1 MYPEV
6 KKWLLNL
13 LSQRAKGAKVS
24 THDTSHVVLS
34 KFLFDNRLHTHFPNY
49 QTYEIQ
55 VDVTGVAVSRF
66 GVELAFVECK
76 LTPISLKD
84 VSQLLGYSK
93 VANPATSV
101 IVSPQGISD
110 SINLLFNQFQRYD
123 VLEYGPQKRM
133 VQIATWV
140 QTRKD
145 MDHSTII
152 PKGSSI

>member
-6 KKWLLNL
+6 MEWLQNL
-13 LSQRAKGAKVS
+13 LYQKARGAKVS

-34 KFLFDNRLHTHFPNY
+34 KFLFDNRFHTHFPDY

-55 VDVTGVAVSRF
+55 VDVTGIVMTNHPS
-66 GVELAFVECK
+66 ELVFVECK
-76 LTPISLKD
+76 LTPISLRD

-93 VANPATSV
+93 VANPYTSI

-133 VQIATWV
+133 VQVATWV